1 MPRQKKQHL
10 KRRPDGRYACRYQN
24 QWFYGDTEDE
34 ALSAREYYKQQQ
46 KAGASAPASL
56 TVAEYALAW
65 LPRAKVNVSRQ
76 TYTESAILLEKLLAS
91 IGTMP
96 LCDVKPS
103 DIKSV
108 YSTVFAD
115 KSESYIRSAAQ
126 LYRALFDAAVEDG
139 HCSSNPA
146 RQKSARPHKGTTG
159 GHRSITPEERQ
170 WILTFCTSHRA
181 HAAVMAMLY
190 AGLRPQEAKSFN
202 ISRSVD
208 FDTRWITLTDF
219 AHLSDTNSNQYVI
232 TSKGKTDRAAR
243 RIPLFTP
250 LRLALEGKSGMLVT
264 SADGNPVTITAW
276 KNVWSSYVF
285 NLETAIN
292 GCEERWY
299 GRTKEHK
306 AILAAGGTL
315 PPFRHVTFTP
325 YDLRHSFCTMCRD
338 NGVEINTCI
347 QWMGHS
353 DAKMIL
359 KIYDEVSAYR
369 SQFEAD
375 RLEKTLFGSQN
386 GSQISEEPQ
395 NMLYINASSPAP
407 FRLLTEGL

>member
-10 KRRPDGRYACRYQN
+10 KRRPDGRYACRYQS
-24 QWFYGDTEDE
+24 QWFYGDTEEE

-65 LPRAKVNVSRQ
+65 LPRAKANVSQQ

-103 DIKSV
+103 DIKSI
-108 YSTVFAD
+108 YSKYFID
-115 KSESYIRSAAQ
+115 LSDSYIRTAAQ
-126 LYRALFDAAVEDG
+126 LYRSLFDAAVEDG

-159 GHRSITPEERQ
+159 GHRAITPEERQ
-170 WILTFCTSHRA
+170 WITTFCTSHRA

-190 AGLRPQEAKSFN
+190 AGLRPQEAKSLD

-208 FDTRWITLTDF
+208 FDTRWITLCDF
-219 AHLSDTNSNQYVI
+219 AHLSETNSNQYVI
-232 TSKGKTDRAAR
+232 TSKGKTDHAAR

-264 SADGNPVTITAW
+264 TADGNPVTISAW
-276 KNVWSSYVF
+276 KTVWASYVF
-285 NLETAIN
+285 CMETAIN

-338 NGVEINTCI
+338 NGVEINTCV
-347 QWMGHS
+347 QWMGHA

-359 KIYDEVSAYR
+359 KIYDEVSTYR

-375 RLEKTLFGSQN
+375 RLEKTLFGSQI
-386 GSQISEEPQ
+386 GSQFS
-395 NMLYINASSPAP
+395 A
-407 FRLLTEGL
+407 

>member
-1 MPRQKKQHL
+1 MPRPKKQHL
-10 KRRPDGRYACRYQN
+10 KRRPDGRYACRYQD
-24 QWFYGDTEDE
+24 QWFYGETEE
-34 ALSAREYYKQQQ
+34 QALAAREYYKQQQ
-46 KAGASAPASL
+46 KAGESSSAPL

-76 TYTESAILLEKLLAS
+76 TYTESAILLEKLLTS

-103 DIKSV
+103 DIKSI
-108 YSTVFAD
+108 YSKYFID
-115 KSESYIRSAAQ
+115 LSDSYIRTAAQ
-126 LYRALFDAAVEDG
+126 LYRSLFDAAVEDG

-159 GHRSITPEERQ
+159 GHRAITPEERQ
-170 WILTFCTSHRA
+170 WILTYATNHRA

-190 AGLRPQEAKSFN
+190 AGLRPQEAKSLD

-208 FDTRWITLTDF
+208 FDTRWITLMDF
-219 AHLSDTNSNQYVI
+219 AHLSDTKSNQYVI
-232 TSKGKTDRAAR
+232 TSKGKTDKAAR

-250 LRLALEGKSGMLVT
+250 LHLALKGKSGMLIT
-264 SADGNPVTITAW
+264 TADGNPVTISAW
-276 KNVWSSYVF
+276 KTVWASYVF
-285 NLETAIN
+285 CLETAIN
-292 GCEERWY
+292 GCEERWW
-299 GRTKEHK
+299 GKTKEHK

-338 NGVEINTCI
+338 NGVEINTCV
-347 QWMGHS
+347 QWMGHA

-359 KIYDEVSAYR
+359 KIYDEVSSYR
-369 SQFEAD
+369 SQFEVD
-375 RLEKTLFGSQN
+375 RLEKTLFGSQI
-386 GSQISEEPQ
+386 GSQ
-395 NMLYINASSPAP
+395 SSS
-407 FRLLTEGL
+407 

>member
-10 KRRPDGRYACRYQN
+10 KRRPDGRYACRYQD
-24 QWFYGDTEDE
+24 QWFYGDTEDQ

-65 LPRAKVNVSRQ
+65 LPRSKVNVSRQ
-76 TYTESAILLEKLLAS
+76 TYTESAILLEKLLNILGTRPLSS
-91 IGTMP
+91 I
-96 LCDVKPS
+96 LPS

-108 YSTVFAD
+108 YSTAFVD
-115 KSESYIRSAAQ
+115 KSDSYIRSAAQ
-126 LYRALFDAAVEDG
+126 LYRALFDAAMEDG
-139 HCSSNPA
+139 HCPSNPA
-146 RQKSARPHKGTTG
+146 RQKSARPHKGTVG
-159 GHRSITPEERQ
+159 GHRSITPQERE
-170 WILTFCTSHRA
+170 WITTFCTSHRC

-190 AGLRPQEAKSFN
+190 AGLRPQEAKSFD

-208 FDTRWITLTDF
+208 FDTRWITLKDF
-219 AHLSDTNSNQYVI
+219 AHLSDDNPNQYVV
-232 TSKGKTDRAAR
+232 TSTGKTDKAAR

-250 LRLALEGKSGMLVT
+250 LRHVLEGKTGLLIT
-264 SADGNPVTITAW
+264 SADGFPVTLSAW
-276 KNVWSSYVF
+276 RKAWDSYVF
-285 NLETAIN
+285 CMETAIN
-292 GCEERWY
+292 GCEERWW
-299 GRTKEHK
+299 GKTKEHK

-315 PPFRHVTFTP
+315 PPFIHFTVTP

-347 QWMGHS
+347 QWMGHT

-359 KIYDEVSAYR
+359 KIYDEVSSYR

-375 RLEKTLFGSQN
+375 RLEKTLFGSQI
-386 GSQISEEPQ
+386 GSQFS
-395 NMLYINASSPAP
+395 A
-407 FRLLTEGL
+407 

>member
-1 MPRQKKQHL
+1 MPRPKKQHL
-10 KRRPDGRYACRYQN
+10 KRRSDGRYACRYQD
-24 QWFYGDTEDE
+24 QWFYGDTEE
-34 ALSAREYYKQQQ
+34 QALSAREYYKQQL
-46 KAGASAPASL
+46 ASAAAAPSAL
-56 TVAEYALAW
+56 TVAEFALAW

-76 TYTESAILLEKLLAS
+76 TYTESAILLEKLLSS

-96 LCDVKPS
+96 LCEVKPS
-103 DIKSV
+103 DIKSI
-108 YSTVFAD
+108 YSTYFID
-115 KSESYIRSAAQ
+115 LSDSYIRTASQ

-159 GHRSITPEERQ
+159 GHRAITPEERQ
-170 WILTFCTSHRA
+170 WILTYATSHRA

-190 AGLRPQEAKSFN
+190 AGLRPQEAKSLD

-219 AHLSDTNSNQYVI
+219 AHLSDTNCNQYVI
-232 TSKGKTDRAAR
+232 TSKGKTDNATR
-243 RIPLFTP
+243 RVPLFTP

-264 SADGNPVTITAW
+264 SADGNPVTIMAW
-276 KNVWSSYVF
+276 RNVWSSYVF
-285 NLETAIN
+285 HLETAIN

-299 GRTKEHK
+299 GKKKEHK

-347 QWMGHS
+347 QWMGHA

-375 RLEKTLFGSQN
+375 RLERTLFRCQN
-386 GSQISEEPQ
+386 GSQISETPQ
-395 NMLYINASSPAP
+395 NPL
-407 FRLLTEGL
+407 